1 MTTET
6 ERQICIVIRV
16 IMELSAVKNETTRF
30 ILSFVRGGI
39 FFILEIHAAVIA
51 SGKSEICQ
59 SRHFT
64 TYYVALEFDL
74 SRFEQSFPPD
84 GETLI

>member
-1 MTTET
+1 M
-6 ERQICIVIRV
+6 
-16 IMELSAVKNETTRF
+16 VKNERNYTFQLYYFLFYF
-30 ILSFVRGGI
+30 IF
-39 FFILEIHAAVIA
+39 EIRIVVIA

-64 TYYVALEFDL
+64 TYYMALEFDL
-74 SRFEQSFPPD
+74 SQPGQSFPPD

>member
-1 MTTET
+1 MRYNKVKYDKGRNYAFQLYYLLYASFVLE
-6 ERQICIVIRV
+6 IRV
-16 IMELSAVKNETTRF
+16 
-30 ILSFVRGGI
+30 
-39 FFILEIHAAVIA
+39 AVIA

-64 TYYVALEFDL
+64 TYYMALEFDL
-74 SRFEQSFPPD
+74 SRPEQSFPPD